1 MCQAGRFPG
10 EWPGDQDLGKVEVS
24 SEGGLFQKKSGQMAY
39 RCSNT
44 DTLRVSGP
52 NYSGLTT
59 GYYNLRFRRVAD
71 VK

>member
-39 RCSNT
+39 RCSNCPPT
-44 DTLRVSGP
+44 RIWSQL
-52 NYSGLTT
+52 YSGLTA